1 MQININVQMLL
12 IEVIFMENC
21 DCVYYVVMMDLY
33 IVVVLGIDEIYV
45 FVDDLI
51 VVYGDWLLGW
61 LYC

>member
-1 MQININVQMLL
+1 MLL

-51 VVYGDWLLGW
+51 VVYGDWLSGW